1 MEGFAVRGLMIAFGL
16 LKMFQ
21 IQVARLTTSEF
32 KSCASDVSLVSCW
45 MQNPKGPKY
54 RYGG

>member
-1 MEGFAVRGLMIAFGL
+1 MEGFAVRGLMIALGL